1 MESMLLEDPQY
12 EKLLYRGLYL
22 NEGKSVILVV
32 FAILEGKIGT
42 NLQQH

>member
-1 MESMLLEDPQY
+1 MLLEDPRY

-22 NEGKSVILVV
+22 IEGKLMILFV
-32 FAILEGKIGT
+32 FAILEGKIDT

>member
-1 MESMLLEDPQY
+1 MLLEDPQY

-22 NEGKSVILVV
+22 TEGKSVILVV
-32 FAILEGKIGT
+32 FDILEGKIDT